1 MTQDTLKQAA
11 EDEAHQAEAE
21 FANLPP
27 AEKKKKAGRKARPNG
42 KAKKAKPNGE
52 DAVTSEPGEQ
62 GVATQ
67 DTEIADPSPDA
78 PPIWVRPK
86 ASAEDRQRAEDVL
99 HKLESDAQDM
109 KPEDVIDSLIAVVDV
124 LPDLTIPHQW
134 PGEASE
140 EYRHAPTIETIGLL
154 LCRGCP
160 EIEISGRKVGFLWRN
175 KKTWTKKGANVEAL
189 GKSYGALLM
198 YHSGGSN
205 AAVIVNF
212 QIFRTLNT
220 RQKVRAIYK
229 ALRCLDEN
237 GTVIP
242 NHFEGFYDELELFGT
257 GTSPEDHRLA
267 TAVVSAQQRELPLAD
282 IFENEAD

>member
-1 MTQDTLKQAA
+1 MEQQTLKGAA
-11 EDEAHQAEAE
+11 EQEALQAEAE
-21 FANLPP
+21 FKN
-27 AEKKKKAGRKARPNG
+27 KSKGRKKPNG
-42 KAKKAKPNGE
+42 KAKPNG
-52 DAVTSEPGEQ
+52 DAAVTSKPGEQ

-67 DTEIADPSPDA
+67 EPPADKP
-78 PPIWVRPK
+78 PPIWTRP
-86 ASAEDRQRAEDVL
+86 DVSKKDL
-99 HKLESDAQDM
+99 SNAGQVFKKLDSDAQDM
-109 KPEDVIDSLIAVVDV
+109 KPEAVIDSLIAVVDV
-124 LPDLTIPHQW
+124 LPELTIPAQW
-134 PGEASE
+134 PGEARE
-140 EYRHAPTIETIGLL
+140 EYRHAPIVERIGLL

-160 EIEISGRKVGFLWRN
+160 NIEISGRKVGFLWRN
-175 KKTWTKKGANVEAL
+175 KKTWTKRGAAVHAL
-189 GKSYGALLM
+189 GKSYGALLAH
-198 YHSGGSN
+198 HSGGFN

-267 TAVVSAQQRELPLAD
+267 TAVVSAQQRELPFAD